1 MIKRIINISH
11 TFKLCNVY
19 EMLYINL
26 EGNAF
31 MYKNIKYKSI
41 DEQNDI
47 AISILKQN
55 KELMSM
61 LNYIEK
67 LKLPN
72 FYIAAGSIFQ
82 TIWNYYDNKPLN
94 YRIKDIDIIYFNKND
109 LSVETDLNYYKKIKE
124 YSDKNHYNYEIDV
137 SNEARM
143 HLWKKE
149 RFNIEV
155 EPYISSEDAI
165 DKWIATVHSIGI
177 TKINDLIKIYAPYGL
192 SDIFSKTIRPIKHKY
207 NSKEIYDKKAE
218 SWKKRFN
225 NLNIIEW

>member
-1 MIKRIINISH
+1 
-11 TFKLCNVY
+11 
-19 EMLYINL
+19 
-26 EGNAF
+26 

-218 SWKKRFN
+218 SWKNRFN